1 MGWLPISPSTYQGF
15 AVVGWTLMHREVS
28 LCRLIDIKG
37 LVLVAVVVVGRWS
50 DYDYDVAVVQM

>member
-1 MGWLPISPSTYQGF
+1 
-15 AVVGWTLMHREVS
+15 MHREVS